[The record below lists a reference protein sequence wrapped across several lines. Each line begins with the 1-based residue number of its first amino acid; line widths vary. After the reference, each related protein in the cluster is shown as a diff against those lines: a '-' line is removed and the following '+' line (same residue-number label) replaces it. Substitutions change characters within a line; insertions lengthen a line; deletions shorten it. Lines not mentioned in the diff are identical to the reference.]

1 MRRVFYI
8 FFLLVVSLRG
18 LEAQES
24 QKYKLIQASGVI
36 TNRENEPVYNAS
48 VFSQKLRRGTISEV
62 TGIYSIVSMPGD
74 TIIISALGYKKHSYS
89 IPSDFDG
96 RIYKQDVMLV
106 ADTISIEG
114 ITIFP
119 WKTYEEFKREFL
131 ATRPVIKPEIQY
143 MYENLY
149 LIQES
154 INQTGAYAV
163 TPEAGFRMA
172 MQQNANAIMTRNQN
186 PANNLLNP
194 FAWAKFFSGLKSG
207 LLKNEKSEEKSGSK
221 TKARRQK

>member
-1 MRRVFYI
+1 L
-8 FFLLVVSLRG
+8 FFLAVVMNG
-18 LEAQES
+18 LKAQVG
-24 QKYKLIQASGVI
+24 QKPQLIQASGVI
-36 TNRENEPVYNAS
+36 VNSENEPVYNAS
-48 VFSQKLRRGTISEV
+48 VMSQKLRRGTISEI
-62 TGIYSIVSMPGD
+62 TGIYSVISMPGD
-74 TIIISALGYKKHSYS
+74 TITISALGYKKYVYG

-96 RIYKQDVMLV
+96 RIYKHDVMLV
-106 ADTISIEG
+106 ADTISIKG

-143 MYENLY
+143 MYENLA

-154 INQTGAYAV
+154 INQTGTYTV

-194 FAWAKFFSGLKSG
+194 FAWAKFFNGLKSG
-207 LLKNEKSEEKSGSK
+207 LLKNEKSEKKSGSK
-221 TKARRQK
+221 SKTSQQK